1 MLFLVLV
8 SIGAALAVSVPA
20 ATHNE
25 TQSIVAKKFII
36 EAEEGVSIESLT
48 SKVESTGAKVLKT
61 FVSDVFT
68 GLSVE
73 TEDDVNSLQANNEVR
88 GSWPIGSTAARSY
101 SANIIQRGCSS
112 PELLC
117 S

>member
-36 EAEEGVSIESLT
+36 EAEEVSVKYRVIPHGIS
-48 SKVESTGAKVLKT
+48 
-61 FVSDVFT
+61 
-68 GLSVE
+68 
-73 TEDDVNSLQANNEVR
+73 Q
-88 GSWPIGSTAARSY
+88 
-101 SANIIQRGCSS
+101 
-112 PELLC
+112 
-117 S
+117 